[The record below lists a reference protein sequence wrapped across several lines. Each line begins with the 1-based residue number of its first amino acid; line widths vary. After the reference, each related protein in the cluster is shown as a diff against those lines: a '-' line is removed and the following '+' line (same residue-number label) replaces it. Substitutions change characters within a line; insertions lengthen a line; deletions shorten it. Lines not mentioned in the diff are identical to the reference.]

1 LAELLQNTSSL
12 DVLCEKEITMTSLRI
27 WTGVCTAL
35 LLVAVLVSGTA
46 MAQDPKVQD
55 PKGPDAKIVEGILM
69 GVDQNSRVL
78 TVKAGDN
85 EMQFSYT
92 DQTELVAPENDGK
105 PAVVTQGTKVRV
117 HYTEREKAKIASKIE
132 IIEST
137 AAR

>member
-1 LAELLQNTSSL
+1 M
-12 DVLCEKEITMTSLRI
+12 ISLRI

-35 LLVAVLVSGTA
+35 LLVLGVLVSGTA

-55 PKGPDAKIVEGILM
+55 PKGPDAKIVEGMLM

-85 EMQFSYT
+85 EMQFSFT
-92 DQTELVAPENDGK
+92 DQTELVAPETDGK
-105 PAVVTQGTKVRV
+105 PAVVTLGTKVRV
-117 HYTEREKAKIASKIE
+117 HYTEREQAKIATKIE
-132 IIEST
+132 IIETT